1 MIIDTDKLIQT
12 NIDVNIDLYIYHFY
26 FKIKEENMSLNDIY
40 DNLLTE
46 GIIYNNHEYII
57 TSVKEIIKDSDNYTI
72 INIYAREKK

>member
-1 MIIDTDKLIQT
+1 
-12 NIDVNIDLYIYHFY
+12 
-26 FKIKEENMSLNDIY
+26 MSLNDIY